1 MEDGFHLESDVTQSK
16 PQLRL
21 WPSLRRQRGIKGTEL
36 LFNPSYTMAFNGI
49 RDLESEKQLWSGHCR
64 VSRAWLGVNVTTDK
78 VLHFDL
84 ILMDAKGNDIWVH
97 IPPVL
102 QEHFKRLLKEQQV
115 YTIKNFELHTT
126 HLKYRPIAN
135 TYIMSFSRKTTV
147 EHVPDVPS
155 IPAFKF
161 KFLKASEMASKLNDV
176 VVLSDVVGQ
185 VVQHSDAIKTTNLA
199 RKTIRKELQL
209 KLIEGDVVKVIIW
222 GRVVADFDKLIK
234 PGDDEQVILV
244 VTAVSV
250 KPFLGE
256 LCFNSSGSTVL
267 YPNLDIPEVKAF
279 TTRNV
284 QSQQPVF
291 VELPPPPFI
300 PNITLSELLEL
311 QLDPD
316 NEECVYAVECK
327 VVGIKPF
334 WCYMGCPTCVL
345 KPIERHGEYYCVK
358 CNKPTPTRA
367 AKYRIQLDVE
377 SSSVPATFIIFEY
390 EAKRFFGVSGNDLFN
405 RTGQNNEVPP
415 PDLLQ
420 IVGETKLFHVKFKL
434 NLYSDSQADF
444 TVLKVLEPTEQRA
457 VSVMAL
463 RNLAQLNLHDNDQA
477 VRVRLL
483 RLWHTMRPDGVT
495 LDQIHMLFLDNQLF
509 APLLHVGRI
518 YFLSNFLVQE
528 YDDTYRVAPATIR
541 IRFHNDTVI
550 EELQNAADIPTYS
563 FRFLAANDLPFA
575 VHNHEYLSDLIG
587 EVETVEQEEVLF
599 EDAAILRR
607 KGVQLRLIDIENVS
621 LAIDYTLEDAIWLSE
636 ICSISEL
643 NLYKTDF
650 TNQGNLY
657 LTTATVKDVTVS
669 WSSVHLKFM
678 VRLTVATGPHEAS
691 IMFMTT
697 KFRWIASRI
706 IEATDKEWTNDFR
719 TLLAALR
726 GNILKFMI
734 EFGDFNGQTNEFDL
748 VLHKLFW

>member
-1 MEDGFHLESDVTQSK
+1 MQNTCPKYPSPHIPNWKKQPIAQTTSAPNIAIQFNRVQVGRWFPPGIRRHAVKASAPTLALFAAAAGNKRNRAAFQ
-16 PQLRL
+16 PQVLIEH
-21 WPSLRRQRGIKGTEL
+21 GC
-36 LFNPSYTMAFNGI
+36 YTMAFNGI

-84 ILMDAKGNDIWVH
+84 ILMDAK
-97 IPPVL
+97 
-102 QEHFKRLLKEQQV
+102 EQQV

-126 HLKYRPIAN
+126 QLKYRPIAN

-176 VVLSDVVGQ
+176 VVLS
-185 VVQHSDAIKTTNLA
+185 
-199 RKTIRKELQL
+199 
-209 KLIEGDVVKVIIW
+209 
-222 GRVVADFDKLIK
+222 
-234 PGDDEQVILV
+234 
-244 VTAVSV
+244 
-250 KPFLGE
+250 GE

-279 TTRNV
+279 TTR
-284 QSQQPVF
+284 
-291 VELPPPPFI
+291 
-300 PNITLSELLEL
+300 
-311 QLDPD
+311 
-316 NEECVYAVECK
+316 
-327 VVGIKPF
+327 
-334 WCYMGCPTCVL
+334 
-345 KPIERHGEYYCVK
+345 
-358 CNKPTPTRA
+358 
-367 AKYRIQLDVE
+367 YRIQLDVE

-607 KGVQLRLIDIENVS
+607 KGVQLRLIDIENVP

-748 VLHKLFW
+748 VLRKLFW